1 MIINPES
8 NQCDEKL
15 YTVSLN
21 TGLAWLQEYSV
32 YAYNEQEAVDLVA
45 DYLEAEELTG
55 LYSDHYT
62 LADLCEAGETP
73 DEYAEANNLS
83 CAGNHGIYISI
94 AGIKEELNNDRTRL

>member
-8 NQCDEKL
+8 NQCGEKL

-32 YAYNEQEAVDLVA
+32 YAYNAQDAVDLVA
-45 DYLEAEELTG
+45 DYLEANKLRG
-55 LYSDHYT
+55 LYCDWYD
-62 LADLCEAGETP
+62 LMDLCENGETP
-73 DEYAEANNLS
+73 DEYAEANNLI

-94 AGIKEELNNDRTRL
+94 AGIKEESK